1 MAVAALALSLL
12 LLIFFSIMMFR
23 MMRIRMTTMLVC
35 MAMTTLHWL
44 QDAAAVAVAP
54 GAMEEGCGVIIN
66 SVHSCCYA
74 EEYYYYYRKLDILI
88 LLMILGIFSE
98 SP

>member
-23 MMRIRMTTMLVC
+23 MMRIRVTTMLVC
-35 MAMTTLHWL
+35 MAMTTLPWL

-54 GAMEEGCGVIIN
+54 AAMDEGCAVII
-66 SVHSCCYA
+66 
-74 EEYYYYYRKLDILI
+74 
-88 LLMILGIFSE
+88 
-98 SP
+98 